1 VSRYSVKREC
11 RKKIDADDQRV
22 AKVRD
27 MLAAGKSKNLI
38 AMRIGVHKNTLYRA
52 LKRMGLQ

>member
-1 VSRYSVKREC
+1 MSRYSVQRVC
-11 RKKIDADDQRV
+11 RKKIDANEQKV

-52 LKRMGLQ
+52 LKRMGIQ